1 MMSFSTNA
9 FPHRAVGLTST
20 AMDVAVDPDAMLMLA
35 YARGDLAAFETL
47 YARHRG
53 TLYRYLLRSLRDP
66 HRTDELFQ
74 ETWSRVINARAS
86 YQPQAKFST
95 WLLQIAH
102 NLMVDSMRRQ
112 KPMAVGDEAEAALS
126 NVAMPER
133 EQPEHALSNFER
145 RRNLQHAIDRLPD
158 EQREVILLRL
168 EQELSLE
175 EIASVTGTGRETV
188 KSRLRYAMNRLRE
201 VLSE

>member
-1 MMSFSTNA
+1 
-9 FPHRAVGLTST
+9 
-20 AMDVAVDPDAMLMLA
+20 MDVAVDPDAMLMLA
-35 YARGDLAAFETL
+35 YARGDLAAFESL

-53 TLYRYLLRSLRDP
+53 MLYRYLLRSVRDS

-102 NLMVDSMRRQ
+102 NLMVDSVRRQ
-112 KPMAVGDEAEAALS
+112 RPMAIGDEAEIVLS
-126 NVAMPER
+126 NAAIPER
-133 EQPEHALSNFER
+133 EQPEHALSEFER
-145 RRNLQHAIDRLPD
+145 RRNLQRAIDQLPD
-158 EQREVILLRL
+158 EQREAILLRL

-175 EIASVTGTGRETV
+175 EIAAVTGAGRETV

>member
-1 MMSFSTNA
+1 
-9 FPHRAVGLTST
+9 
-20 AMDVAVDPDAMLMLA
+20 
-35 YARGDLAAFETL
+35 
-47 YARHRG
+47 
-53 TLYRYLLRSLRDP
+53 
-66 HRTDELFQ
+66 
-74 ETWSRVINARAS
+74 
-86 YQPQAKFST
+86 
-95 WLLQIAH
+95 
-102 NLMVDSMRRQ
+102 
-112 KPMAVGDEAEAALS
+112 
-126 NVAMPER
+126 MPER